1 MNTTEIAKSMPNPM
15 QTRPSSGQQNS
26 GQQSPGQHSADQQSP
41 AQQSPA
47 QRQPVPRPG
56 AGRLRLRPTRR
67 GRGFLVGI
75 VDAAGPDTNG
85 FAPRDR
91 VAWRD
96 VARVDE
102 QAAGSEP
109 PVRAELGELLLL
121 DQDDVLG
128 VPSWVSDD
136 QVVSYL
142 GAGLIARALVREAHD
157 MTTGRTRPFG
167 RGDEIRVVST
177 DPLVQE
183 MTAAWAKSL
192 GARVVD
198 QGGAFAIHDEPQA
211 RRSIL
216 GSHGKLAQAAVEVF
230 QAIRAGVFDGVQGI
244 MRNDVRTAA

>member
-1 MNTTEIAKSMPNPM
+1 MKTTEMTQNPINSQSESPN
-15 QTRPSSGQQNS
+15 RS
-26 GQQSPGQHSADQQSP
+26 QSPRP
-41 AQQSPA
+41 V
-47 QRQPVPRPG
+47 VPRPG
-56 AGRLRLRPTRR
+56 TGRLRLRPTQR

-96 VARVDE
+96 VPI
-102 QAAGSEP
+102 AGALGPDASRP
-109 PVRAELGELLLL
+109 DAQPQRAELGELLLI

-128 VPSWVSDD
+128 VPSWVTDD

-157 MTTGRTRPFG
+157 LTTGRTRPFG
-167 RGDEIRVVST
+167 RGDEIRVIST

-198 QGGAFAIHDEPQA
+198 QGGVFAIHDEPQA
-211 RRSIL
+211 RRSIM
-216 GSHGKLAQAAVEVF
+216 GSHGRLAQAAVEVF

-244 MRNDVRTAA
+244 TRNDVRTAA

>member
-1 MNTTEIAKSMPNPM
+1 MNTDTLHTAR
-15 QTRPSSGQQNS
+15 T
-26 GQQSPGQHSADQQSP
+26 
-41 AQQSPA
+41 
-47 QRQPVPRPG
+47 PVPRPG
-56 AGRLRLRPTRR
+56 TGRLRLRPTQR

-96 VARVDE
+96 LPVGE
-102 QAAGSEP
+102 PAAK
-109 PVRAELGELLLL
+109 AELGELLLL

-128 VPSWVSDD
+128 VPSWVTDD

-142 GAGLIARALVREAHD
+142 GAGLIARALVR
-157 MTTGRTRPFG
+157 TRPFG
-167 RGDEIRVVST
+167 RGDEIRIVST
-177 DPLVQE
+177 DPLVEE

-230 QAIRAGVFDGVQGI
+230 QAIRAGVFDGVSGVS
-244 MRNDVRTAA
+244 RNDVRTAA

>member
-1 MNTTEIAKSMPNPM
+1 MNTMPNP
-15 QTRPSSGQQNS
+15 T
-26 GQQSPGQHSADQQSP
+26 
-41 AQQSPA
+41 
-47 QRQPVPRPG
+47 QRMPVPRPTT
-56 AGRLRLRPTRR
+56 GRLRLRPTQR
-67 GRGFLVGI
+67 GRGFVVGV

-96 VARVDE
+96 LPLGDNALPGSDP
-102 QAAGSEP
+102 AA
-109 PVRAELGELLLL
+109 RAELGELLLL

-128 VPSWVSDD
+128 VPSWVTDE

-167 RGDEIRVVST
+167 RGDEIRIVST
-177 DPLVQE
+177 DSLVQE

-198 QGGAFAIHDEPQA
+198 QGGVFAIHDEPQT

-216 GSHGKLAQAAVEVF
+216 GSHGRLAQAAVEVF
-230 QAIRAGVFDGVQGI
+230 QAIRAGVFDGVRGI
-244 MRNDVRTAA
+244 TRDDVRTAA

>member
-1 MNTTEIAKSMPNPM
+1 MTNTVQNPIQTNSM
-15 QTRPSSGQQNS
+15 
-26 GQQSPGQHSADQQSP
+26 SA
-41 AQQSPA
+41 
-47 QRQPVPRPG
+47 RGPVPRPG
-56 AGRLRLRPTRR
+56 VGRLRLRPTKR

-96 VARVDE
+96 VPIPDT
-102 QAAGSEP
+102 EP
-109 PVRAELGELLLL
+109 AEKAELGELLLL

-128 VPSWVSDD
+128 VPSWVTDD

-157 MTTGRTRPFG
+157 RKTGRTRPFG
-167 RGDEIRVVST
+167 RGDEIRIVST
-177 DPLVQE
+177 DPLVE
-183 MTAAWAKSL
+183 AMTAAWAKSL

-198 QGGAFAIHDEPQA
+198 QGGTFAIHDKPEA

-216 GSHGKLAQAAVEVF
+216 GSHGRLAQAAVEVF

-244 MRNDVRTAA
+244 SRNDVRTAA

>member
-1 MNTTEIAKSMPNPM
+1 MNTTEATEM
-15 QTRPSSGQQNS
+15 QIP
-26 GQQSPGQHSADQQSP
+26 
-41 AQQSPA
+41 
-47 QRQPVPRPG
+47 RQPVPRPG
-56 AGRLRLRPTRR
+56 PGRLRLRPTQR
-67 GRGFLVGI
+67 GRGFLVGT

-96 VARVDE
+96 LPLADG
-102 QAAGSEP
+102 ANPGSEP
-109 PVRAELGELLLL
+109 AAKAVLGELLLL
-121 DQDDVLG
+121 DQDGVLG
-128 VPSWVSDD
+128 VPSWVTDN

-157 MTTGRTRPFG
+157 RTTGRTRPFG
-167 RGDEIRVVST
+167 RGDEIRIVST
-177 DPLVQE
+177 DPLVE
-183 MTAAWAKSL
+183 EVTAAWAKSL

-198 QGGAFAIHDEPQA
+198 QGGTFAIHDEPQA

-244 MRNDVRTAA
+244 SRNDVRTAA

>member
-1 MNTTEIAKSMPNPM
+1 MTNTVQNPIPTNSM
-15 QTRPSSGQQNS
+15 
-26 GQQSPGQHSADQQSP
+26 SA
-41 AQQSPA
+41 
-47 QRQPVPRPG
+47 RGPVPRPG
-56 AGRLRLRPTRR
+56 VGRLRLRPTQR

-96 VARVDE
+96 VPIP
-102 QAAGSEP
+102 GTEP
-109 PVRAELGELLLL
+109 AVKAELGELLLL

-128 VPSWVSDD
+128 VPSWVTDD

-142 GAGLIARALVREAHD
+142 GAGLIARALVR
-157 MTTGRTRPFG
+157 TRPFG
-167 RGDEIRVVST
+167 RGDEIRIVST
-177 DPLVQE
+177 DPLVE
-183 MTAAWAKSL
+183 AMTAAWAKSL

-198 QGGAFAIHDEPQA
+198 QGGTFAIHDKPEA

-216 GSHGKLAQAAVEVF
+216 GSHGRLAQAAVEVF

-244 MRNDVRTAA
+244 SRNDVRTAA